1 MMMRVSAREGGR
13 GGHGRRAQTEDSRE
27 FSADTACPISA
38 GRGTRRVQLV
48 RGEGRGVS
56 SWYGVGHG
64 AHRPSGRPGVRG
76 RLALPT
82 TASSRARAP
91 HSPPP
96 TITAW
101 EKLTFNHDGG
111 KLVRSGEVNDPFCI
125 IFLILTIVF
134 VRFGRRARD
143 LVALGRRGVRDERP
157 EVFEAV
163 MVEVQRGHVREVRDL
178 ERDLPEK

>member
-1 MMMRVSAREGGR
+1 MSDQCGARD
-13 GGHGRRAQTEDSRE
+13 A
-27 FSADTACPISA
+27 ACPVGT

-48 RGEGRGVS
+48 RSWARGAPSIGPTGRAGS
-56 SWYGVGHG
+56 SGSTHHCVI
-64 AHRPSGRPGVRG
+64 SGSC
-76 RLALPT
+76 A
-82 TASSRARAP
+82 